1 MEISMSIIRIQSIK
15 SKIIILTV
23 SFTLFT
29 TILMASV
36 SFIIFQ
42 FFLEKNII
50 QSTEF
55 SLKMMMDGISSD
67 IDELTHLSNWS
78 RSNRQIANYLQST
91 EENTGP
97 LAISTYERL
106 KEEYQNSK
114 IRDYYKRIVISNN
127 DGRHLQI
134 IGDTFDF
141 YSTHIKSIETLDF
154 FDSLLNANYIKWIGV
169 IDDPLVIS
177 STEQVI
183 PVVRPIYASNE
194 NVQIGWSYI
203 TVSSRII
210 TDHLKNYNIQKDSDL
225 FITIDNLTYRI
236 DGTTLTKINKP
247 AKVTEL
253 DKDVT
258 IYTGSSTSVITLDE
272 KTQRTLVSHSS
283 NLGWSLSQT
292 ISEQE
297 FNMQREWYY
306 KLLLLICLLILMLGS
321 VLTIY
326 LNKMINVPI
335 KRIRHKMRNIS
346 HGDFSR
352 DTTIEWKNEFGE
364 IGKGINTLSSDI
376 IQLMDKRVS
385 DEKQKN
391 ELEYQILLSQIN
403 PHFLYNTLNSIKW
416 MATIQNATGIA
427 EMITSLSRVLKK
439 VSKETNQTVSIRDEL
454 SILDDYFLIQQYRY
468 GGIIKIHYDIED
480 EDLYNCKI
488 IKFSLQPLV
497 ENAIFHG
504 IEPKGEAGTI
514 SVSIKHHNE
523 SDIIIEI
530 TDDGIGMTQEQIT
543 KTLSGEMIGTN
554 SFFKRIGISNVNQR
568 IKYTY
573 GDKYGLTIISELGM
587 FTTMR
592 IIIPKS

>member
-1 MEISMSIIRIQSIK
+1 MGVVRIQSIK

-36 SFIIFQ
+36 SFIISQ

-55 SLKMMMDGISSD
+55 NLKMMMDGISSD
-67 IDELTHLSNWS
+67 IDELIHLSNWS
-78 RSNRQIANYLQST
+78 RSNGQISNYLQST

-106 KEEYQNSK
+106 KEEYQHSK

-141 YSTHIKSIETLDF
+141 YSIDIKNIENLDF
-154 FDSLLNANYIKWIGV
+154 FDPLLNADYIKWIGV
-169 IDDPLVIS
+169 IEDPLVIS

-194 NVQIGWSYI
+194 DLQIGWSYI

-210 TDHLKNYNIQKDSDL
+210 TDHLKNYNIQNDSEL
-225 FITIDNLTYRI
+225 FITIDDLTYRV
-236 DGTTLTKINKP
+236 DGTTLTKTDKLE
-247 AKVTEL
+247 KVKEL
-253 DKDVT
+253 NKDVT

-272 KTQRTLVSHSS
+272 KTQRTLVSYPS

-297 FNMQREWYY
+297 FNMQRQWYY
-306 KLLLLICLLILMLGS
+306 KLLILICLLIIILGS

-335 KRIRHKMRNIS
+335 KKLQRKMRNIS
-346 HGDFSR
+346 QGDFSK
-352 DTTIEWKNEFGE
+352 DGTIEWKNEFGE
-364 IGKGINTLSSDI
+364 IGKGINNLSSDI
-376 IQLMDKRVS
+376 IQLMDKRLS

-427 EMITSLSRVLKK
+427 EMTTCLSRVLKK
-439 VSKETNQTVSIRDEL
+439 VSKETNQIISIRDEL

-468 GGIIKIHYDIED
+468 GGIIKIHYDIER
-480 EDLYNCKI
+480 EELYNCKI

-514 SVSIKHHNE
+514 SVSIKHYKE
-523 SDIIIEI
+523 SDLIIEI
-530 TDDGIGMTQEQIT
+530 TDDGIGMTQEQIR

-554 SFFKRIGISNVNQR
+554 SFFKKIGISNVNQR

-573 GDKYGLTIISELGM
+573 GNKYGLTMISELGK
-587 FTTMR
+587 FNTMR
-592 IIIPKS
+592 IIIPKR